1 MTSNADRLFDASL
14 TPSICDSD
22 TDVCGMASACFHH
35 NVDQRSASNTC
46 LQGAAQPG
54 GAVQKGKRVEKF
66 DRGAVAATRASVDSL
81 RLLPGLCYY
90 Y

>member
-54 GAVQKGKRVEKF
+54 GALQKGNRE
-66 DRGAVAATRASVDSL
+66 
-81 RLLPGLCYY
+81 
-90 Y
+90 